1 MDIFPACNP
10 SIRGLSLAVGPTPE
24 RIKRD
29 EGNIDRA
36 MEGAEKVFR
45 TVALVVIVVA
55 PMRAGYAA
63 PCMTESE
70 ARRVYST
77 SHLYWHGA
85 DHCWDATSGRLR
97 GSEKNRHH
105 FVRQH
110 RDEDEAV
117 KAQPRPGPL
126 AQPKPLA
133 QAQPQLVAQTQP
145 QLVAQAQ
152 AQLVAPAEPQ
162 PLQEPTPPPALTTTD
177 LIRAGNTRIFE
188 KLESK
193 FRDHW
198 SDLHM
203 EFQTKPS
210 LVEAATADAE
220 STVAVGLVILS
231 IGGILVICTM
241 LISFGATVE
250 QRQHGRQIRTL

>member
-1 MDIFPACNP
+1 
-10 SIRGLSLAVGPTPE
+10 
-24 RIKRD
+24 
-29 EGNIDRA
+29 

-45 TVALVVIVVA
+45 TVVLVVIMVA
-55 PMRAGYAA
+55 PIRAAYAA

-77 SHLYWHGA
+77 SHLYWHGP
-85 DHCWDATSGRLR
+85 DHCWDATPGRLR
-97 GSEKNRHH
+97 DSERHRHH

-133 QAQPQLVAQTQP
+133 QAQAQA

-152 AQLVAPAEPQ
+152 AQLVAQAEPQ
-162 PLQEPTPPPALTTTD
+162 PLQEPPPPPTLTTTD

-198 SDLHM
+198 SDIHR

-210 LVEAATADAE
+210 LIEAAAADAD
-220 STVAVGLVILS
+220 STASVGLVILS

-241 LISFGATVE
+241 LASFGATAE
-250 QRQHGRQIRTL
+250 QRQYGRQMRTS

>member
-1 MDIFPACNP
+1 
-10 SIRGLSLAVGPTPE
+10 
-24 RIKRD
+24 
-29 EGNIDRA
+29 
-36 MEGAEKVFR
+36 VFR
-45 TVALVVIVVA
+45 TVALVVIVLA
-55 PMRAGYAA
+55 PMRAAYAA

-70 ARRVYST
+70 ARRAYST

-85 DHCWDATSGRLR
+85 GHCWDATPGRLR
-97 GSEKNRHH
+97 DSERHRHH

-117 KAQPRPGPL
+117 KAGPSPL

-133 QAQPQLVAQTQP
+133 QAQSQPVAQARA
-145 QLVAQAQ
+145 QLVAQAD
-152 AQLVAPAEPQ
+152 PQ
-162 PLQEPTPPPALTTTD
+162 PVEEPAPLPTLTATD

-188 KLESK
+188 ELESK

-198 SDLHM
+198 SNIHR
-203 EFQTKPS
+203 EFQTKPP
-210 LVEAATADAE
+210 LIDAATADAG
-220 STVAVGLVILS
+220 STLSVGVVILS

-241 LISFGATVE
+241 LVSVGATVA

>member
-1 MDIFPACNP
+1 
-10 SIRGLSLAVGPTPE
+10 
-24 RIKRD
+24 
-29 EGNIDRA
+29 

-85 DHCWDATSGRLR
+85 DHCWDATPGRLR
-97 GSEKNRHH
+97 DSEKNRHH

-133 QAQPQLVAQTQP
+133 QAQPQLV
-145 QLVAQAQ
+145 VQAQ
-152 AQLVAPAEPQ
+152 AQLVAQAEPQ
-162 PLQEPTPPPALTTTD
+162 PLEEPTPPPTLTTTD

-198 SDLHM
+198 SDIHK
-203 EFQTKPS
+203 ESQPKPP

-220 STVAVGLVILS
+220 STVSVGLVILS

-241 LISFGATVE
+241 LMSFGAAVE
-250 QRQHGRQIRTL
+250 QRQHGRQVRTL

>member
-1 MDIFPACNP
+1 
-10 SIRGLSLAVGPTPE
+10 
-24 RIKRD
+24 
-29 EGNIDRA
+29 
-36 MEGAEKVFR
+36 VFR
-45 TVALVVIVVA
+45 TVALVVIMVA
-55 PMRAGYAA
+55 PMRAAYAA

-77 SHLYWHGA
+77 SHLYWHGP
-85 DHCWDATSGRLR
+85 DHCWDATPGRFR
-97 GSEKNRHH
+97 DSERHRHH

-117 KAQPRPGPL
+117 RPQPRPGPL

-133 QAQPQLVAQTQP
+133 QAQPQ
-145 QLVAQAQ
+145 QLAQAQ
-152 AQLVAPAEPQ
+152 AQLVAQAEPL
-162 PLQEPTPPPALTTTD
+162 PLPPQEPTPPPTLTTTD

-198 SDLHM
+198 SDIHK

-210 LVEAATADAE
+210 VVEAASADAE
-220 STVAVGLVILS
+220 STVSVGLVILS

-241 LISFGATVE
+241 LVSFGATVE
-250 QRQHGRQIRTL
+250 QRQHGRQVRTL